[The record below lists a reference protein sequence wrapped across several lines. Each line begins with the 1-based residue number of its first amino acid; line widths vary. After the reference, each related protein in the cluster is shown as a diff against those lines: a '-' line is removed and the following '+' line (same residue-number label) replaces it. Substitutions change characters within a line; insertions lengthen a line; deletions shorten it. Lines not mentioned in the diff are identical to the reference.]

1 MKYIEKISKLFNID
15 EIYIGLILKTIIII
29 FLILVVEKIGIRI
42 IKRTRDSKKEYNYTK
57 KYKLII
63 RIIILSAIIIVWG
76 KYIKNFLTL
85 ISLVS
90 AAFTIAIR
98 DLIFNFFCGIYIKI
112 VKPFIVEDRIEI
124 NGYKGDVVNINT
136 MNFEILEVS
145 NVDTTGQSTG
155 IIIHLPNSIIFN
167 YPLKNYNKAFK
178 YIWDE
183 ITIRIPL
190 DYDVNKAKKVLYKI
204 VNSNEIIKKIP
215 PKLKKQINNVSN
227 SYRIY
232 YNQYDPIIY
241 TKINEDHI
249 ELQIRYLIHPKK
261 ARYVESII
269 SSDILL
275 AYKNGEKAI
284 PKWSFLITFDDGYTG
299 VYKYAFEIAKKYNKD
314 NKR

>member
-15 EIYIGLILKTIIII
+15 EIYIDLILKTIIII

-63 RIIILSAIIIVWG
+63 RITILSAIIIVWG

-112 VKPFIVEDRIEI
+112 VKPFVVEDRIEI

-145 NVDTTGQSTG
+145 NIDTTGQSTG

-275 AYKNGEKAI
+275 AYKNGEI
-284 PKWSFLITFDDGYTG
+284 EI
-299 VYKYAFEIAKKYNKD
+299 YK
-314 NKR
+314 

>member
-63 RIIILSAIIIVWG
+63 RIIILSAIIIGG

-112 VKPFIVEDRIEI
+112 VKPFVVEDRIEI

-275 AYKNGEKAI
+275 AYKNGEI
-284 PKWSFLITFDDGYTG
+284 EI
-299 VYKYAFEIAKKYNKD
+299 YK
-314 NKR
+314 

>member
-85 ISLVS
+85 ISIVS

-112 VKPFIVEDRIEI
+112 VKPFVVEDRIEI

-241 TKINEDHI
+241 TRINEDHI

-275 AYKNGEKAI
+275 AYKNGEI
-284 PKWSFLITFDDGYTG
+284 EI
-299 VYKYAFEIAKKYNKD
+299 YK
-314 NKR
+314 

>member
-136 MNFEILEVS
+136 LNFEILEVS

-275 AYKNGEKAI
+275 AYKNGEI
-284 PKWSFLITFDDGYTG
+284 EI
-299 VYKYAFEIAKKYNKD
+299 YK
-314 NKR
+314 

>member
-63 RIIILSAIIIVWG
+63 ILSAIIIVWG

-112 VKPFIVEDRIEI
+112 VKPFVVEDRIEI

-145 NVDTTGQSTG
+145 NADTTGQSTG

-275 AYKNGEKAI
+275 AYKNGEI
-284 PKWSFLITFDDGYTG
+284 EI
-299 VYKYAFEIAKKYNKD
+299 YK
-314 NKR
+314 

>member
-15 EIYIGLILKTIIII
+15 EIYIGLILETIIII

-112 VKPFIVEDRIEI
+112 VKPFVVEDRIEI

-275 AYKNGEKAI
+275 AYKNGEI
-284 PKWSFLITFDDGYTG
+284 EI
-299 VYKYAFEIAKKYNKD
+299 YK
-314 NKR
+314 

>member
-63 RIIILSAIIIVWG
+63 RITILSAIIIVWG

-112 VKPFIVEDRIEI
+112 VKPFVVEDRIEI

-145 NVDTTGQSTG
+145 NVDRTGQSTG

-190 DYDVNKAKKVLYKI
+190 DYDVNKAKKILYKI

-275 AYKNGEKAI
+275 AYKNGEI
-284 PKWSFLITFDDGYTG
+284 EI
-299 VYKYAFEIAKKYNKD
+299 YK
-314 NKR
+314 

>member
-63 RIIILSAIIIVWG
+63 RITILSAIIIVWG

-112 VKPFIVEDRIEI
+112 VKPFVVEDRIEI

-261 ARYVESII
+261 VRYVESII

-275 AYKNGEKAI
+275 AYKNGEI
-284 PKWSFLITFDDGYTG
+284 EI
-299 VYKYAFEIAKKYNKD
+299 YK
-314 NKR
+314 

>member
-112 VKPFIVEDRIEI
+112 VKPFVVEDRIEI

-145 NVDTTGQSTG
+145 NADTTGQSTG

-215 PKLKKQINNVSN
+215 PKLKKQINNISN

-232 YNQYDPIIY
+232 YNQYEPIIY

-275 AYKNGEKAI
+275 AYKNGEI
-284 PKWSFLITFDDGYTG
+284 EI
-299 VYKYAFEIAKKYNKD
+299 YK
-314 NKR
+314 

>member
-42 IKRTRDSKKEYNYTK
+42 IKQTRDSKKEYNYTK

-112 VKPFIVEDRIEI
+112 VKPFVVEDRIEI

-183 ITIRIPL
+183 ITIIIPL

-241 TKINEDHI
+241 TKIKEDHI

-275 AYKNGEKAI
+275 AYKNGEI
-284 PKWSFLITFDDGYTG
+284 EI
-299 VYKYAFEIAKKYNKD
+299 YK
-314 NKR
+314 

>member
-15 EIYIGLILKTIIII
+15 EIYIGIILKTIILI
-29 FLILVVEKIGIRI
+29 FLILVVEKMGIRI

-63 RIIILSAIIIVWG
+63 RITILSAIIIVWG

-112 VKPFIVEDRIEI
+112 VKPFVVEDRIEI

-275 AYKNGEKAI
+275 AYKNGEI
-284 PKWSFLITFDDGYTG
+284 EI
-299 VYKYAFEIAKKYNKD
+299 YK
-314 NKR
+314 

>member
-29 FLILVVEKIGIRI
+29 FLILVVERIGIRI

-112 VKPFIVEDRIEI
+112 VKPFVVEDRIEI

-241 TKINEDHI
+241 TRINEDHI

-275 AYKNGEKAI
+275 AYKNGEI
-284 PKWSFLITFDDGYTG
+284 EI
-299 VYKYAFEIAKKYNKD
+299 YK
-314 NKR
+314 

>member
-112 VKPFIVEDRIEI
+112 VKPFVVEDRIEI

-145 NVDTTGQSTG
+145 NVDTTGQSIG

-275 AYKNGEKAI
+275 AYKNGEI
-284 PKWSFLITFDDGYTG
+284 EI
-299 VYKYAFEIAKKYNKD
+299 YK
-314 NKR
+314 

>member
-112 VKPFIVEDRIEI
+112 VKPFVVEDRIEI

-145 NVDTTGQSTG
+145 NIDTTGQSTG

-275 AYKNGEKAI
+275 SYKNGEI
-284 PKWSFLITFDDGYTG
+284 EI
-299 VYKYAFEIAKKYNKD
+299 YK
-314 NKR
+314 

>member
-63 RIIILSAIIIVWG
+63 RIIILSAIIIIWG

-112 VKPFIVEDRIEI
+112 VKPFVVEDRIEI

-232 YNQYDPIIY
+232 YNQYEPIIY

-269 SSDILL
+269 SGDILL
-275 AYKNGEKAI
+275 AYKNGEI
-284 PKWSFLITFDDGYTG
+284 EI
-299 VYKYAFEIAKKYNKD
+299 YK
-314 NKR
+314 

>member
-136 MNFEILEVS
+136 MNFEIFEVS

-275 AYKNGEKAI
+275 AYKNGEI
-284 PKWSFLITFDDGYTG
+284 EI
-299 VYKYAFEIAKKYNKD
+299 YK
-314 NKR
+314 

>member
-63 RIIILSAIIIVWG
+63 RITILSAIIIVWG

-112 VKPFIVEDRIEI
+112 VKPFVVEDRIEI

-275 AYKNGEKAI
+275 AYKNGEI
-284 PKWSFLITFDDGYTG
+284 EI
-299 VYKYAFEIAKKYNKD
+299 YK
-314 NKR
+314 

>member
-63 RIIILSAIIIVWG
+63 RITILSAIIIVWG

-112 VKPFIVEDRIEI
+112 VKPFVVEDRIEI

-190 DYDVNKAKKVLYKI
+190 DYDLNKAKKLLYKI
-204 VNSNEIIKKIP
+204 LNSNQIIKKIP

-275 AYKNGEKAI
+275 AYKNGEI
-284 PKWSFLITFDDGYTG
+284 EI
-299 VYKYAFEIAKKYNKD
+299 YK
-314 NKR
+314 

>member
-15 EIYIGLILKTIIII
+15 EIYIGLILKIIIII

-63 RIIILSAIIIVWG
+63 RITILSAIIIVWG

-112 VKPFIVEDRIEI
+112 VKPFVVEDRIEI

-275 AYKNGEKAI
+275 AYKNGEI
-284 PKWSFLITFDDGYTG
+284 EI
-299 VYKYAFEIAKKYNKD
+299 YK
-314 NKR
+314 

>member
-63 RIIILSAIIIVWG
+63 RITILSAIIIVWG

-112 VKPFIVEDRIEI
+112 VKPFVVEDRIEI

-145 NVDTTGQSTG
+145 NIDTTGQSTG

-183 ITIRIPL
+183 ITIRITL

-275 AYKNGEKAI
+275 AYKNGEI
-284 PKWSFLITFDDGYTG
+284 EI
-299 VYKYAFEIAKKYNKD
+299 YK
-314 NKR
+314 

>member
-112 VKPFIVEDRIEI
+112 VKPFVVEDRIEI

-178 YIWDE
+178 YICDE

-241 TKINEDHI
+241 TKIKEDHI

-275 AYKNGEKAI
+275 AYKNGEI
-284 PKWSFLITFDDGYTG
+284 EI
-299 VYKYAFEIAKKYNKD
+299 YK
-314 NKR
+314 

>member
-112 VKPFIVEDRIEI
+112 VKPFVVEDRIEI

-145 NVDTTGQSTG
+145 NVYTTGQSTG

-275 AYKNGEKAI
+275 AYKNGEI
-284 PKWSFLITFDDGYTG
+284 EI
-299 VYKYAFEIAKKYNKD
+299 YK
-314 NKR
+314 

>member
-15 EIYIGLILKTIIII
+15 EIYKGLILKTIIII

-112 VKPFIVEDRIEI
+112 VKPFVVEDRIEI

-275 AYKNGEKAI
+275 AYKNGEI
-284 PKWSFLITFDDGYTG
+284 EI
-299 VYKYAFEIAKKYNKD
+299 YK
-314 NKR
+314 

>member
-1 MKYIEKISKLFNID
+1 MKYIEKISKIFNID

-112 VKPFIVEDRIEI
+112 VKPFVVEDRIEI

-241 TKINEDHI
+241 TKIKEDHI

-275 AYKNGEKAI
+275 AYKNGEI
-284 PKWSFLITFDDGYTG
+284 EI
-299 VYKYAFEIAKKYNKD
+299 YK
-314 NKR
+314 

>member
-1 MKYIEKISKLFNID
+1 MKYIEKISKLFNIY

-275 AYKNGEKAI
+275 AYKNGEI
-284 PKWSFLITFDDGYTG
+284 EI
-299 VYKYAFEIAKKYNKD
+299 YK
-314 NKR
+314 

>member
-42 IKRTRDSKKEYNYTK
+42 IKITRDSKKEYNYTK

-112 VKPFIVEDRIEI
+112 VKPFVVEDRIEI

-275 AYKNGEKAI
+275 AYKNGEI
-284 PKWSFLITFDDGYTG
+284 EI
-299 VYKYAFEIAKKYNKD
+299 YK
-314 NKR
+314 

>member
-112 VKPFIVEDRIEI
+112 VKPFVVEDRIEI
-124 NGYKGDVVNINT
+124 NGYKGDVVNMNT

-275 AYKNGEKAI
+275 AYKNGEI
-284 PKWSFLITFDDGYTG
+284 EI
-299 VYKYAFEIAKKYNKD
+299 YK
-314 NKR
+314 

>member
-112 VKPFIVEDRIEI
+112 VKPFVVEDRIEI

-167 YPLKNYNKAFK
+167 YPLKNYKKAFK

-275 AYKNGEKAI
+275 AYKNGEI
-284 PKWSFLITFDDGYTG
+284 EI
-299 VYKYAFEIAKKYNKD
+299 YK
-314 NKR
+314 

>member
-63 RIIILSAIIIVWG
+63 RITILSAIIIVWG

-112 VKPFIVEDRIEI
+112 VKPFVVEDRIEI

-145 NVDTTGQSTG
+145 NIDTTGQSTG

-232 YNQYDPIIY
+232 YNQYEPIIY

-269 SSDILL
+269 SGDILL
-275 AYKNGEKAI
+275 AYKNGEI
-284 PKWSFLITFDDGYTG
+284 EI
-299 VYKYAFEIAKKYNKD
+299 YK
-314 NKR
+314 

>member
-232 YNQYDPIIY
+232 YNQYEPIIY

-275 AYKNGEKAI
+275 AYKNGEI
-284 PKWSFLITFDDGYTG
+284 EI
-299 VYKYAFEIAKKYNKD
+299 YK
-314 NKR
+314 

>member
-29 FLILVVEKIGIRI
+29 FLILVVEKMGIRI

-63 RIIILSAIIIVWG
+63 RITILSAIIIVWG

-112 VKPFIVEDRIEI
+112 VKPFVVEDRIEI

-241 TKINEDHI
+241 TKIKEDHI

-275 AYKNGEKAI
+275 AYKNGEI
-284 PKWSFLITFDDGYTG
+284 EI
-299 VYKYAFEIAKKYNKD
+299 YK
-314 NKR
+314 

>member
-29 FLILVVEKIGIRI
+29 FLILVVERIGIRI

-112 VKPFIVEDRIEI
+112 VKPFVVEDRIEI

-145 NVDTTGQSTG
+145 NIDTTGQSTG

-275 AYKNGEKAI
+275 AYKNGEI
-284 PKWSFLITFDDGYTG
+284 EI
-299 VYKYAFEIAKKYNKD
+299 YK
-314 NKR
+314 

>member
-63 RIIILSAIIIVWG
+63 RITILSAIIIVWG

-112 VKPFIVEDRIEI
+112 VKPFVVEDRIEI

-145 NVDTTGQSTG
+145 NVDRTGQSTG

-241 TKINEDHI
+241 TK
-249 ELQIRYLIHPKK
+249 
-261 ARYVESII
+261 
-269 SSDILL
+269 
-275 AYKNGEKAI
+275 
-284 PKWSFLITFDDGYTG
+284 
-299 VYKYAFEIAKKYNKD
+299 
-314 NKR
+314 